1 MNEFKKMEMSPQFK
15 NELNQYITY
24 DKKGNANHRNILS
37 IKKRETNKYN
47 FNNFQNI
54 VQEN

>member
-24 DKKGNANHRNILS
+24 DKKGNAKYRNILS